1 MATAAR
7 MRPELAGLRVVL
19 AHDWLTGMRGGEK
32 VLESFCRLFPDAPLL
47 TLLHI
52 KGSVSKLIEDRPI
65 RTSFVQKLPMAAKR
79 YRHYLPLFPRAAE
92 GLRVPD
98 CDLLLSTSHC
108 VIKGLRAPEGAT
120 HVCYMH
126 TPMRYIWDMYDA
138 YFGKDQGGLASKV
151 MPLVRPRLQ
160 RWDVAT
166 AGRVHQYIANSAH
179 VAGRIRRCYNRDAQV
194 IHPPVEAGRFVP
206 GGPQGGYYL
215 VLSALAPY
223 KKVDL
228 AVKACTKA
236 NLPLKVAG
244 TGPEEPTLRAMAGPT
259 VEFLGWQPDEALPGL
274 YAGAK
279 AFLFCG
285 EEDFG
290 ITPLEAMA
298 SGTPVIAYAKGGALE
313 TVVGRDDDPD
323 GRPRTGRF
331 FTEQTVEALLEA
343 IMLLN
348 GDKLDK
354 QALTDHALLFDV
366 PVFERRIA
374 DFLAGLVAKVR

>member
-1 MATAAR
+1 MATAAQ
-7 MRPELAGLRVVL
+7 MRPELTGLRVVL

-32 VLESFCRLFPDAPLL
+32 VLESFCRLFPQAPLL

-65 RTSFVQKLPMAAKR
+65 RTSFVQRLPLAAKR

-108 VIKGLRAPEGAT
+108 VIKGLRAPQGAL

-160 RWDVAT
+160 RWDVAS
-166 AGRVHQYIANSAH
+166 AGRVHHYIANSAH
-179 VAGRIRRCYNRDAQV
+179 VAGRIKRCYHRDAQV
-194 IHPPVEAGRFVP
+194 IHPPVEAGRFGP
-206 GGPQGGYYL
+206 GGAQSGYYL

-223 KKVDL
+223 KRVDL
-228 AVKACTKA
+228 AVRACTRA

-244 TGPEEPTLRAMAGPT
+244 TGPEEAALRAMAGPT
-259 VEFLGWQPDEALPGL
+259 VEFLGWQPDEALPVL

-298 SGTPVIAYAKGGALE
+298 SGTPVIAYARGGALE
-313 TVVGRDDDPD
+313 TVVGRGDPG
-323 GRPRTGRF
+323 GRPQTGRF
-331 FTEQTVEALLEA
+331 FSEQTVDALLEA
-343 IMLLN
+343 IRLLD
-348 GDKLDK
+348 GDRLDK
-354 QALTDHALLFDV
+354 QALTDHAQLFDV

>member
-1 MATAAR
+1 MVTAAQ

-32 VLESFCRLFPDAPLL
+32 VLESFCRLFPDAPLV
-47 TLLHI
+47 TLLHV
-52 KGSVSKLIEDRPI
+52 KGSVSRLIEDRPI
-65 RTSFVQKLPMAAKR
+65 RTSFVQNLPLAAKR
-79 YRHYLPLFPRAAE
+79 YRHYLPLFPKAAE
-92 GLRVPD
+92 RLRVPD

-108 VIKGLRAPEGAT
+108 VIKGLHAPPGAL

-138 YFGKDQGGLASKV
+138 YFGKDQGGLASKI

-160 RWDVAT
+160 CWDVDT
-166 AGRVHQYIANSAH
+166 ADRVQHYIANSCH
-179 VAGRIRRCYNRDAQV
+179 VAGRINRCYDRDALV
-194 IHPPVEAGRFVP
+194 IHPPVETGRFQP

-223 KKVDL
+223 KRVDL
-228 AVKACTKA
+228 AVKACTTA

-244 TGPEEPTLRAMAGPT
+244 TGPEEAGLKAVAGPT

-298 SGTPVIAYAKGGALE
+298 SGTPVIAYARGGALE
-313 TVVGRDDDPD
+313 TVVGPGDPD
-323 GRPRTGRF
+323 GRPQTGRF
-331 FTEQTVEALLEA
+331 FQEQTVEALLEA
-343 IMLLN
+343 ITFLEKDELN
-348 GDKLDK
+348 TGDL
-354 QALTDHALLFDV
+354 AAHAASFDV
-366 PVFERRIA
+366 AVFERRMADYLAELIA
-374 DFLAGLVAKVR
+374 ARR

>member
-1 MATAAR
+1 MAAAAQ

-32 VLESFCRLFPDAPLL
+32 VLESFCRLFPDAPLF
-47 TLLHI
+47 TLLHNP
-52 KGSVSKLIEDRPI
+52 GSVSPLIEDRPI
-65 RTSFVQKLPMAAKR
+65 HTSFVQKLPLAAKR
-79 YRHYLPLFPRAAE
+79 YRHYLPLFPKAAE
-92 GLRVPD
+92 NLKLPQ
-98 CDLLLSTSHC
+98 CDLVLSTSHC
-108 VIKGLRAPEGAT
+108 VVKGLLAPEGAM

-126 TPMRYIWDMYDA
+126 TPMRYIWDMYEA

-151 MPLVRPRLQ
+151 MPFVRPRLQ

-166 AGRVHQYIANSAH
+166 ADRVHHYIANSAH
-179 VAGRIRRCYNRDAQV
+179 VAGRIRRCYNRSAAV
-194 IHPPVEAGRFVP
+194 IHPPVEAGRFAP
-206 GGPQGGYYL
+206 NSGGDYYL

-223 KKVDL
+223 KRVDL
-228 AVKACTKA
+228 AVRACTKA

-244 TGPEEPTLRAMAGPT
+244 TGQEEAALRAMAGPT

-313 TVVGRDDDPD
+313 TVIGPDDPE
-323 GRPRTGRF
+323 GRSQTGRF
-331 FTEQTVEALLEA
+331 FREQTMDSLLEA
-343 IMLLN
+343 IKFLKGSQLN
-348 GDKLDK
+348 K
-354 QALTDHALLFDV
+354 QALADHAQSFDI

-374 DFLAGLVAKVR
+374 DHLAGLIRGGR